1 MKKYLFLALIG
12 GCLATESMAQ
22 PYIVINAVEAP
33 YQVAEEQGFWDK
45 TKDVA
50 SDTWDGAKE
59 VTSDVWNGTKK
70 VTSDVW
76 DGTKDAAADIK
87 DGVSGNNESAKP
99 EETPQKNDVKKN

>member
-1 MKKYLFLALIG
+1 MKKYLFLALAG
-12 GCLATESMAQ
+12 WFFAAECTAQ

-59 VTSDVWNGTKK
+59 VTSDVWDGTKK

-76 DGTKDAAADIK
+76 DGTKDVAEDIK
-87 DGVSGNNESAKP
+87 DGVSGDNESAKP
-99 EETPQKNDVKKN
+99 EESPQKSDGKKN

>member
-12 GCLATESMAQ
+12 GCFAAKSMAQ
-22 PYIVINAVEAP
+22 PYVVINAVEAP

-59 VTSDVWNGTKK
+59 VTSDVWSGTKK

-76 DGTKDAAADIK
+76 DGTKDVAEDIK
-87 DGVSGNNESAKP
+87 DGVSGNHENTKP
-99 EETPQKNDVKKN
+99 EEAPQKSDDKNN